1 LLSLTFGG
9 HRLDLGARQLFRG
22 ATEVHLSP
30 KAFDL
35 LRLLVEKR
43 PQAVSKRE
51 LHDHLWPGTF
61 VTDANLAS
69 LIAELRRALDDQP
82 RPSRFLRTVH
92 GFGYA
97 FCGEVDGDSAA
108 EPHSGTC
115 WIVWRGQEIP
125 LQNGANIIG
134 RDADAAVRVDFPS
147 VSRRHARIV
156 VSSDGATLEDLG
168 SKNGTL
174 VRNQRIAGT
183 VPLADLDELQVGSV
197 RMVMRIMHGAETT
210 QTIGS

>member
-1 LLSLTFGG
+1 
-9 HRLDLGARQLFRG
+9 LFRG
-22 ATEVHLSP
+22 AAELHLSL

-35 LRLLVEKR
+35 LRLLVERR
-43 PQAVSKRE
+43 PAAVAKAE

-69 LIAELRRALDDQP
+69 LVAELRRALQDQA
-82 RPSRFLRTVH
+82 RLSRFVRTVH

-97 FCGEVDGDSAA
+97 FCGQIGDGSGDAPA
-108 EPHSGTC
+108 GGGTC

-125 LQNGANIIG
+125 LHEGENIIG

-147 VSRRHARIV
+147 VSRRHARVV
-156 VSSDGATLEDLG
+156 VSPQGATLEDLG

-174 VRNQRIAGT
+174 VQNQRIAAT

-197 RMVMRIMHGAETT
+197 RMIMRIMHGGEPT
-210 QTIGS
+210 QTNVS